1 MKKIIMVALSA
12 VVISLSSASA
22 ITISEGEL
30 DSDVTGLSVL
40 RSVRQT
46 EPSSWF
52 LMAAG
57 GFLAFTV
64 YATRK

>member
-1 MKKIIMVALSA
+1 MKKIVMVALSA

-22 ITISEGEL
+22 ITIANGQI
-30 DSDVTGLSVL
+30 DSDVTGISVL
-40 RSVRQT
+40 RRVSHA

-64 YATRK
+64 YTTRK